1 MIAIDLTQ
9 TELFKSFAEIG
20 TGDTYV
26 DLHNEFRCYSIK
38 FSQPESQLSLS
49 FRASENNLRKVKHVE
64 LIFKNVA
71 ITSMDFKMDNTIE
84 DTVWTIDMVYRG
96 RFANANNELKEISRE
111 GKYYYYIDF
120 VNDYSFEVFSN
131 SVIAELK

>member
-1 MIAIDLTQ
+1 MIVIDLTQ

-26 DLHNEFRCYSIK
+26 DLHNEFGCCSIK

-49 FRASENNLRKVKHVE
+49 FRASENNLRKVKLVK

-71 ITSMDFKMDNTIE
+71 ITSMDFKMDNTRE
-84 DTVWTIDMVYRG
+84 DTLRTIDVIYRG
-96 RFANANNELKEISRE
+96 RFADANNELKEISTE
-111 GKYYYYIDF
+111 GKCYYYIDF
-120 VNDYSFEVFSN
+120 VNDYSIEVFSN